1 MKDFIGKLSRGVIE
15 YEKPVVEASV
25 TDIDKTI
32 HAGEAYEGA
41 FSVLCENE
49 SALKG
54 IVYSTSEFV
63 VLDNNTFTG
72 KGSIIKYNVVT
83 DNMEPGYSVEG
94 VFNIVF
100 NGGEI
105 TIPYKFNIVNVP
117 IESSEGIVDNL
128 FTFTNIVRQEYEEAV
143 KIFYDERFRTNIIG
157 NDLNMNA
164 LYDGLIKSCSTDV
177 ALEEFLIATS
187 KKQREEFTIEDT
199 TREYDSLEHD
209 YGDIIIINKSGWG
222 YIDIEVEVQG
232 DFIKDYKKRLT
243 PADFNGKVC
252 EYTFTIDVDALH
264 DGNNYGKIVFSN
276 TFKSVEVDISVD
288 NVHDHDVMRMEWKK
302 GLAKLTDMYLMF
314 RMRKY
319 GVNDWADDSIRIIE
333 KMRGIDDTSAFI
345 KLVQAQI
352 YLSKGMEEQASWL
365 LGNVAE
371 EILDEREKNVELYA
385 YYLYVR
391 TLQKRSPEM
400 TADVLHKV
408 KHYYENGYNSWKLLW
423 ILFYLDNAYENNKS
437 LKITRTKE
445 QFSHGCVS
453 PLMYYEALNAF
464 NRQPVLLRV
473 LNNFEIQVL
482 AFGCR
487 YEGINLKLALQVAD
501 IALLEKRFNPLVFRI
516 LEQLYYRFENKEIL
530 TTICSMLIKNNK
542 LDRKYFKWY
551 ELGIIA
557 EVKIAG
563 LYEKYIYSMESV
575 GQITLSE
582 TMLMY
587 FLNNDDVLGDKKQIL
602 YVGIVENAD
611 KIPDIYKNYKD
622 KIELFT
628 IKQLEK
634 GNVSEELVYLYNK
647 FIRESIITKENS
659 SRIGAVLN
667 LYQIECFND
676 NINEVIVLHKELND
690 EERYVLH
697 NGRAYVRMYTEDTVV
712 VFGDNEG
719 NRHAKEVNYTIK
731 KLCDKNEN
739 ILKYSSL
746 CEEINNADL
755 YLMAASAEKI
765 LKYHHTSEKV
775 VYLFKRIAGC
785 EAFRAEYKKLIMKD
799 IVEFY
804 YNNYD
809 GSELDGYLRNIDS
822 RFMDSP
828 TRKRVIELMLL
839 RGLDDEAQRFI
850 GKYGI
855 ASLSSRRL
863 AKFANRR
870 LSSEDMMNTHDEQML
885 GICIYAFRR
894 GKYNTNILKYLC
906 RYYNGSTKEMI
917 DIWKEAAAFD
927 YYDREYEERLIAQI
941 LFTGMQMS
949 SLVKIFDSYY
959 EHGACGE
966 LKRAFLF
973 YEAHVYF
980 VKEQPVDSG
989 VFKYLEIEL
998 EYENDLND
1006 MCAAAFLKYYSE
1018 NDASEGTLK
1027 VCERLI
1033 HEFIEHDIY
1042 FDFFRKYWGKVKM
1055 SWSVMENTVV
1065 EYRTDY
1071 NKKVYIHYILT
1082 TEDVEHKEFITEEMT
1097 QIFKGVFVCRIMM
1110 FFGEN
1115 LMYYIT
1121 EDGDSGESLTE
1132 SRNYYIADEN
1142 VDVNETRY
1150 SRLNEI
1156 LVCKEMKEES
1166 TIREMMKGYYE
1177 ENRLVEKLF

>member
-1 MKDFIGKLSRGVIE
+1 
-15 YEKPVVEASV
+15 
-25 TDIDKTI
+25 
-32 HAGEAYEGA
+32 
-41 FSVLCENE
+41 
-49 SALKG
+49 
-54 IVYSTSEFV
+54 
-63 VLDNNTFTG
+63 
-72 KGSIIKYNVVT
+72 
-83 DNMEPGYSVEG
+83 
-94 VFNIVF
+94 
-100 NGGEI
+100 
-105 TIPYKFNIVNVP
+105 
-117 IESSEGIVDNL
+117 
-128 FTFTNIVRQEYEEAV
+128 
-143 KIFYDERFRTNIIG
+143 
-157 NDLNMNA
+157 
-164 LYDGLIKSCSTDV
+164 
-177 ALEEFLIATS
+177 
-187 KKQREEFTIEDT
+187 
-199 TREYDSLEHD
+199 
-209 YGDIIIINKSGWG
+209 
-222 YIDIEVEVQG
+222 
-232 DFIKDYKKRLT
+232 
-243 PADFNGKVC
+243 
-252 EYTFTIDVDALH
+252 
-264 DGNNYGKIVFSN
+264 
-276 TFKSVEVDISVD
+276 
-288 NVHDHDVMRMEWKK
+288 
-302 GLAKLTDMYLMF
+302 
-314 RMRKY
+314 
-319 GVNDWADDSIRIIE
+319 
-333 KMRGIDDTSAFI
+333 
-345 KLVQAQI
+345 
-352 YLSKGMEEQASWL
+352 
-365 LGNVAE
+365 
-371 EILDEREKNVELYA
+371 
-385 YYLYVR
+385 
-391 TLQKRSPEM
+391 
-400 TADVLHKV
+400 
-408 KHYYENGYNSWKLLW
+408 
-423 ILFYLDNAYENNKS
+423 
-437 LKITRTKE
+437 
-445 QFSHGCVS
+445 
-453 PLMYYEALNAF
+453 
-464 NRQPVLLRV
+464 
-473 LNNFEIQVL
+473 
-482 AFGCR
+482 
-487 YEGINLKLALQVAD
+487 
-501 IALLEKRFNPLVFRI
+501 
-516 LEQLYYRFENKEIL
+516 
-530 TTICSMLIKNNK
+530 
-542 LDRKYFKWY
+542 
-551 ELGIIA
+551 
-557 EVKIAG
+557 
-563 LYEKYIYSMESV
+563 
-575 GQITLSE
+575 
-582 TMLMY
+582 
-587 FLNNDDVLGDKKQIL
+587 
-602 YVGIVENAD
+602 
-611 KIPDIYKNYKD
+611 
-622 KIELFT
+622 
-628 IKQLEK
+628 
-634 GNVSEELVYLYNK
+634 
-647 FIRESIITKENS
+647 
-659 SRIGAVLN
+659 
-667 LYQIECFND
+667 
-676 NINEVIVLHKELND
+676 
-690 EERYVLH
+690 
-697 NGRAYVRMYTEDTVV
+697 
-712 VFGDNEG
+712 
-719 NRHAKEVNYTIK
+719 
-731 KLCDKNEN
+731 
-739 ILKYSSL
+739 
-746 CEEINNADL
+746 
-755 YLMAASAEKI
+755 MAASAEKI
-765 LKYHHTSEKV
+765 LKYHHTSEKA

-828 TRKRVIELMLL
+828 TRKRVIERMLL

-989 VFKYLEIEL
+989 VFKYLEMEL